1 MSALPAR
8 VELKYGVSAAEAD
21 AALRVTSLFLVP
33 DRNRTE
39 PQRITSVY
47 LDSPSLDF
55 LRWQRLRRPERFK
68 LRIRTYGE
76 GPAVAWV
83 EVKGRAG
90 GLVHKQRE
98 AIDSSAA
105 IALLTG
111 RTAYALGEGSDGPA
125 LAAFCERQHAFG
137 AVPQV
142 ALRYERQSLHDPAD
156 PAVRVTVDR
165 QARWQRARPGQA
177 ALDERTGAWTQ
188 LNVPAPDAQRDTIL
202 ELKHG
207 GRPPAWMEPLVR
219 RLGSRRI
226 RFSKYAAA
234 MGGVLA
240 VEGGRR

>member
-1 MSALPAR
+1 VSALPAR
-8 VELKYGVSAAEAD
+8 VELKYAVSDAEAD
-21 AALRVTSLFLVP
+21 AALRLASLFLEP
-33 DRNRTE
+33 DGDRAER
-39 PQRITSVY
+39 QRITSLY
-47 LDSPSLDF
+47 LDSPALDF
-55 LRWQRLRRPERFK
+55 LRWQRVRRPERFK

-90 GLVHKQRE
+90 GRVHKQRA
-98 AIDSSAA
+98 AIESSAA
-105 IALLTG
+105 VALFAG
-111 RTAYALGEGSDGPA
+111 RTAGPLREGSGGPG
-125 LAAFCERQHAFG
+125 LAAFCERRHAFG

-142 ALRYERQSLHDPAD
+142 ALRYERHSLHDPAD

-177 ALDERTGAWTQ
+177 ALDERAGAWTR
-188 LNVPAPDAQRDTIL
+188 LHMPASAVEGGTIL

-219 RLGSRRI
+219 RLEPRRI

-234 MGGVLA
+234 MGGVFA
-240 VEGGRR
+240 VEGGGR